1 MGSRGAALLEPYLD
15 DPGNSGFF
23 TTPPEVVLET
33 ARYALVHG
41 FQVNV
46 HAIGDRTNRMVL
58 DQFEAALKEHPEVR
72 DPRFR
77 IEHAQ
82 ILDEKDIPRFAKLG
96 VIASMQGI
104 HATSDRPWAAS
115 RIGMDRVTEG
125 LYVWRKLFAS
135 GAMIVNGTDVP
146 VEDADPIKNFYASV
160 TRQDESGNPPGGFDP
175 DQKMTRAE
183 ALRSYTLDA
192 AFAAFEEKT
201 NGSIAAGKRAD
212 LTVLS
217 KDILAVPDAEILK
230 AEVLYTIVDGRVRF
244 QKP

>member
-1 MGSRGAALLEPYLD
+1 
-15 DPGNSGFF
+15 
-23 TTPPEVVLET
+23 
-33 ARYALVHG
+33 
-41 FQVNV
+41 
-46 HAIGDRTNRMVL
+46 
-58 DQFEAALKEHPEVR
+58 
-72 DPRFR
+72 
-77 IEHAQ
+77 
-82 ILDEKDIPRFAKLG
+82 
-96 VIASMQGI
+96 
-104 HATSDRPWAAS
+104 
-115 RIGMDRVTEG
+115 MDRVTEG